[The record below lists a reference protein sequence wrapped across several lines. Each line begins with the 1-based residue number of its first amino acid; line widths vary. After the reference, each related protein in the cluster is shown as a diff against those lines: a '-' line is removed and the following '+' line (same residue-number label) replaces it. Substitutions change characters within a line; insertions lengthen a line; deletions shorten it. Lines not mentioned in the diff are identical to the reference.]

1 MKLSTLV
8 LASLMTLTSAAAFA
22 EGGSERSKE
31 FYNNFTFMQQKTHGT
46 AEQTAQADG
55 KNVKKEAP
63 DQSTAEQQPNT

>member
-31 FYNNFTFMQQKTHGT
+31 FYNNFTFVQEQTHG
-46 AEQTAQADG
+46 AAQQTAMADG
-55 KNVKKEAP
+55 KTEKPATA
-63 DQSTAEQQPNT
+63 DQTTNTPNS